1 MPNPQGERNYLI
13 GVNMPAK
20 AFNSFLLVCQFEL
33 KRLFA
38 TRKGLLYLVTF
49 AVVWFLILIYPIRF
63 ASGLIGQQQ
72 NSGQGGLFFEF
83 IGFGALMNWKIP
95 EFGIYWRFTLVMF
108 PILCII
114 ITADQTCSDRARGT
128 LRFLTLRI
136 SRGGLFFGRFA
147 GAMLIQTLL
156 IAATLLTTIAL
167 AINRD
172 GTLLID
178 AFNSSIAI
186 AINLFLV
193 LLPFTAMM
201 ATLSVLVKTPKQSTT
216 WAILIWS
223 FLAGIISI
231 LSSYI
236 PALDILKILVPGYQ
250 MTELAQLS
258 EWTPLQLAYVP
269 LFQTA
274 VLLFIGYWVMGKQSL

>member
-1 MPNPQGERNYLI
+1 MSSN
-13 GVNMPAK
+13 
-20 AFNSFLLVCQFEL
+20 AFNSFLLICQFEL

-38 TRKGLLYLVTF
+38 TRKGMLYLITF
-49 AVVWFLILIYPIRF
+49 TVVWFLILIYPIRF
-63 ASGLIGQQQ
+63 ASDLIGQQQ
-72 NSGQGGLFFEF
+72 NAGQGGLFFEF
-83 IGFGALMNWKIP
+83 IGFGALMNWKIA
-95 EFGIYWRFTLVMF
+95 EFGVYWRFALVMF

-114 ITADQTCSDRARGT
+114 ITADQTCSDRERGT
-128 LRFLTLRI
+128 LRFLILRI

-147 GAMLIQTLL
+147 GAMLIQMLL
-156 IAATLLTTIAL
+156 IMATLLTTIAL
-167 AINRD
+167 AIYRD
-172 GTLLID
+172 GAIFID

-216 WAILIWS
+216 WAILIWI

-250 MTELAQLS
+250 MTELARLS
-258 EWTPLQLAYVP
+258 EWQSLQLAYVP
-269 LFQTA
+269 LLQTA
-274 VLLFIGYWVMGKQSL
+274 VLLTIGYWVMNRQSV